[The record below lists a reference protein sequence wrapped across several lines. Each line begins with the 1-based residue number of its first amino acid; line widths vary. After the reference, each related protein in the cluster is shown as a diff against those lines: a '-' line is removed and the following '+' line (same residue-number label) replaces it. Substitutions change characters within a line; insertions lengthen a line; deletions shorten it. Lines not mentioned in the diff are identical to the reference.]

1 MFPLYLNIDVT
12 EAKPYQYGFEIE
24 TLLTQFVSLIDNA
37 MIMRYDK
44 EDNERILVKT
54 VKPKYRFA
62 KKSRLLTM
70 LVNNAKN
77 FTLPCVS
84 IDLKG
89 ISADKDRLAAKNTP
103 IQRYFDDVNEA
114 YKRPTPISL
123 SISVSIVTKL
133 LTDLYQIYGKFC
145 SQFQP
150 YKVISWKVPKN
161 VGINHD
167 EELRNKVE
175 WDFNLTLED
184 KAQITEDTE
193 DKYVGTMNFTIQG
206 WIFPTHLS
214 CDGPPILDIASSII
228 VTDELYS
235 RMIDVPLVSQYDKPF
250 LNPRELANGHIRI
263 LSAYIKSGNSSA
275 NFKLRAEN
283 DFGKTSISNGTKYLV
298 FDGYNLSKAK
308 AIFVPKHKYKGNLP
322 KFELEY
328 SSDPDLWPKIGTNDN
343 KVPYIRGYELP
354 IVSQSDNLLT
364 VKLENINY
372 KGKYDIILCD
382 SIDYDSLNR
391 VISSSMEAI

>member
-1 MFPLYLNIDVT
+1 MT

-24 TLLTQFVSLIDNA
+24 TLLTQFIALIDNA

-44 EDNERILVKT
+44 EGEERILVKA

-77 FTLPCVS
+77 FTLPCIS

-89 ISADKDRLAAKNTP
+89 ITADKERLAAKHTP
-103 IQRYFDDVNEA
+103 IHRYFNDVNEA
-114 YKRPTPISL
+114 YKRPTPITLSL
-123 SISVSIVTKL
+123 SVSIVTKL
-133 LTDLYQIYGKFC
+133 ITDLYQIYGKFC

-161 VGINHD
+161 VGIDHD

-175 WDFNLTLED
+175 WDFNLSLED
-184 KAQITEDTE
+184 KGQLTEDTE
-193 DKYVGTMNFTIQG
+193 DRYVGTMEFKVQG

-228 VTDELYS
+228 VTDELYT
-235 RMIDVPLVSQYDKPF
+235 RMIDVPFVTKYQEPY
-250 LNPRELANGHIRI
+250 LNPREFANAHIRI
-263 LSAYIKSGNSSA
+263 LSSYIKTGANDGVQIRLKNDSSYK
-275 NFKLRAEN
+275 NINIK
-283 DFGKTSISNGTKYLV
+283 KGTKYIT
-298 FDGYNLSKAK
+298 FDGYNLSNAK
-308 AIFVPKHKYKGNLP
+308 AIFVPKSDYKGDLP
-322 KFELEY
+322 KFTLEY
-328 SSDPDLWPKIGTNDN
+328 DKEPSLWPKIGTTEN
-343 KVPYIRGYELP
+343 KYPYIKGYELP
-354 IVSQSDNLLT
+354 IISQSDNLLT

-372 KGKYDIILCD
+372 VGDFDIVICD

-391 VISSSMEAI
+391 VISSTMVAIP

>member
-1 MFPLYLNIDVT
+1 ML

-44 EDNERILVKT
+44 ENEERILVKT
-54 VKPKYRFA
+54 IKPKYRFA

-89 ISADKDRLAAKNTP
+89 IAADKERLAAKHTP

-114 YKRPTPISL
+114 YKRPTPITLSL
-123 SISVSIVTKL
+123 SVSIVTKL
-133 LTDLYQIYGKFC
+133 ITDLYQIYAKFC

-150 YKVISWKVPKN
+150 YQVISWKVPKN

-175 WDFNLTLED
+175 WDFNLSLED
-184 KAQITEDTE
+184 KAQITENDE
-193 DKYVGTMNFTIQG
+193 DRYIGTMNFTIQG

-214 CDGPPILDIASSII
+214 CAGPPILDIASSVII
-228 VTDELYS
+228 SDDLYN
-235 RMIDVPLVSQYDKPF
+235 RMIDVPLVSQYDKPY

-263 LSAYIKSGNSSA
+263 TSVYRKGESGTV
-275 NFKLRAEN
+275 NFKIRKDN
-283 DFGKTSISNGTKYLV
+283 DYNQIKLMNNTSEII

-308 AIFVPKHKYKGNLP
+308 AIFVPKYQYEGNLP
-322 KFELEY
+322 KFTLEY
-328 SSDPDLWPKIGTNDN
+328 TTEPKIWPVIGTNED
-343 KVPYIRGYELP
+343 KYPFIRGYELP
-354 IVSQSDNLLT
+354 ILEQDDNMLK
-364 VKLENINY
+364 VKLDKIDY
-372 KGKYDIILCD
+372 KGKFDIILCD

>member
-1 MFPLYLNIDVT
+1 MT
-12 EAKPYQYGFEIE
+12 EARPYQYGFEIE

-44 EDNERILVKT
+44 EGEERILVKT

-89 ISADKDRLAAKNTP
+89 ITADKERLAAKHTP
-103 IQRYFDDVNEA
+103 IQRYFNDVNET
-114 YKRPTPISL
+114 YKRPTPITL
-123 SISVSIVTKL
+123 DLTVSIVTKL
-133 LTDLYQIYGKFC
+133 ITDLYQIYGKFC

-161 VGINHD
+161 VGIDHD

-175 WDFNLTLED
+175 WDFNLSLED
-184 KAQITEDTE
+184 KAQITENDE
-193 DKYVGTMNFTIQG
+193 DRYVGTMNFKVQG

-228 VTDELYS
+228 VSDELYS
-235 RMIDVPLVSQYDKPF
+235 RMIDVPFVTKYEGNY
-250 LNPRELANGHIRI
+250 LNPREFANAHIRI
-263 LSAYIKSGNSSA
+263 LSAYLKTGQNDGIQIRLKNESDYKNINIK
-275 NFKLRAEN
+275 K
-283 DFGKTSISNGTKYLV
+283 GTKYIT
-298 FDGYNLSKAK
+298 FDGYNLSNAK
-308 AIFVPKHKYKGNLP
+308 AIFVPKNSYKGDLT
-322 KFELEY
+322 KFTLEY
-328 SSDPDLWPKIGTNDN
+328 DSTPKIWPKIGTQEA
-343 KVPYIRGYELP
+343 KYPYIEGYELP
-354 IVSQSDNLLT
+354 ITHQSDNLLT

-372 KGKYDIILCD
+372 EGEFDIVICD
-382 SIDYDSLNR
+382 SIDYDTLNR
-391 VISSSMEAI
+391 VISSSMVAIP

>member
-1 MFPLYLNIDVT
+1 MNGETTTT
-12 EAKPYQYGFEIE
+12 EVNPYQYGFEIE

-37 MIMRYDK
+37 MVMRYDK
-44 EDNERILVKT
+44 ENEERILVKT
-54 VKPKYRFA
+54 IKPKYRFT

-77 FTLPCVS
+77 FTLPCVC

-89 ISADKDRLAAKNTP
+89 ITADKDRLAAKNTP
-103 IQRYFDDVNEA
+103 IQRFFNEVNES

-133 LTDLYQIYGKFC
+133 MTDLYQIYGKLC

-150 YKVISWKVPKN
+150 YRVISWSVPKN

-175 WDFNLTLED
+175 WDFNLSLDD
-184 KAQITEDTE
+184 KTQITENDE
-193 DKYVGTMNFTIQG
+193 DRYVGTMNFTVQG

-214 CDGPPILDIASSII
+214 CAGAPILDIASSII
-228 VTDELYS
+228 VTDELYN
-235 RMIDVPLVSQYDKPF
+235 RMIDVPLLSHYDKPY

-263 LSAYIKSGNSSA
+263 LSAYIKNPDYST
-275 NFKLRAEN
+275 NFKLRN
-283 DFGKTSISNGTKYLV
+283 DNNYRKTCIRNGTKLIT

-308 AIFVPKHKYKGNLP
+308 AIFVPKYKYKGNLP
-322 KFELEY
+322 KFELDY
-328 SSDPDLWPKIGTNDN
+328 DKDYDLWPKIGTLDS
-343 KVPYIRGYELP
+343 KRATIKGYELP

-364 VKLENINY
+364 VKIENIDY
-372 KGKYDIILCD
+372 KGEYDIVLCD

>member
-1 MFPLYLNIDVT
+1 MT

-89 ISADKDRLAAKNTP
+89 ITADKDRLAAKNTP

-133 LTDLYQIYGKFC
+133 LTDLYQIYAKFC

-161 VGINHD
+161 VGISHD

-175 WDFNLTLED
+175 WDFNLSLED
-184 KAQITEDTE
+184 KTQITEDIE
-193 DKYVGTMNFTIQG
+193 DRYVGTMNFTIQG

-235 RMIDVPLVSQYDKPF
+235 RMIDVPLVSQYEKPF

-263 LSAYIKSGNSSA
+263 LSAYIKTGNSSA
-275 NFKLRAEN
+275 NFKLRGDN
-283 DFGKTSISNGTKYLV
+283 NFGKTSINNGTKYLI
-298 FDGYNLSKAK
+298 FDGYNLANAK
-308 AIFVPKHKYKGNLP
+308 AIFVPKYKYKGNLP

-328 SSDPDLWPKIGTNDN
+328 TTELDLWPKIATNDP
-343 KVPYIRGYELP
+343 KVPYVRGYELP

-364 VKLENINY
+364 VKLENIDY